1 MYSVYQCLAPVI
13 SIGVWFE
20 GHEEQ
25 AAGGQHHQLAGL
37 GRGRGREE
45 VVQVRLAGGGC
56 IYYLL
61 YLLYLLSTVSIIYSV
76 SILSKVASPQLH
88 AGPAPGLPDP
98 GQEDE
103 GELALGHPH
112 LDT

>member
-1 MYSVYQCLAPVI
+1 MC
-13 SIGVWFE
+13 F
-20 GHEEQ
+20 
-25 AAGGQHHQLAGL
+25 
-37 GRGRGREE
+37 GRVEANKIAKNKVE
-45 VVQVRLAGGGC
+45 PILWDTL
-56 IYYLL
+56 YYIL

-98 GQEDE
+98 GEEDE
-103 GELALGHPH
+103 GELALGHPN

>member
-1 MYSVYQCLAPVI
+1 MVC
-13 SIGVWFE
+13 IGVWFE

-76 SILSKVASPQLH
+76 SILSKVSSPQLH

-103 GELALGHPH
+103 GELALGHPN

>member
-20 GHEEQ
+20 GHEQQ

-61 YLLYLLSTVSIIYSV
+61 YLLSTI
-76 SILSKVASPQLH
+76 
-88 AGPAPGLPDP
+88 
-98 GQEDE
+98 
-103 GELALGHPH
+103 
-112 LDT
+112 